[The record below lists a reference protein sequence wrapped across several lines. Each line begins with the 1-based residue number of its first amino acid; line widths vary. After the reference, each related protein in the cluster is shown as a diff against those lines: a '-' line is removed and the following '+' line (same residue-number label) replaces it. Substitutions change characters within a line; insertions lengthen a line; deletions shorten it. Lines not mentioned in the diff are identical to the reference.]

1 MIAVPPE
8 SVSGSEVA
16 LSVHYERI
24 RNYTELLAAPLSP
37 EDQTVQSM
45 PDVSPT
51 KWHRAHVT
59 WFFETFVL
67 SAHEKNFKPY
77 QERYWFLFN
86 SYYEQVG
93 PRFSR
98 PLRGVISR
106 PGAHD
111 VGVYRE
117 CVDRRVQELL
127 RSPDL
132 DHIGDISSFVKLGL
146 HHEQQHQELLL
157 MDIKHVLS
165 LNPLRPAYGGVWT
178 NELTS
183 GALGWLDYTGG
194 LIEIGNA
201 QGFAFD
207 SELPRHRQFLE
218 PYRLADRLTTNGEW
232 MAFIDDGG
240 YGRSELWLSDGWA
253 RVNSEGWQAPLY
265 WTRQDGADI
274 DQHLDLIPNDG
285 TRLVGFLG
293 GTIGNYR
300 PAERHTFLSELA
312 KNSNSGDTVLIGVDL
327 IKDPQRLIRAYDD
340 AAGVTA
346 EFNINVLRVLNRGLG
361 ANFSLPRFQ
370 HVAAWND
377 EEHWIEMR
385 LQAKERHVVD
395 LGVLDIDVEFAK
407 DEVIRTEVSTKF
419 TRELIES
426 EFVLAGL
433 TPADW
438 WSDGDYA
445 LALARK
451 DA

>member
-1 MIAVPPE
+1 MTDYTSPRVRIQRIADPE
-8 SVSGSEVA
+8 SMSSTLKSDARDGLTAKPKWLTSKHLYDAAGSELFDLITVQPEYYPTRAERALLDQYGEQIIQRSGATTLVELGSGSSEKTSA
-16 LSVHYERI
+16 LLDPL
-24 RNYTELLAAPLSP
+24 TATAGGAAVYVP
-37 EDQTVQSM
+37 V
-45 PDVSPT
+45 DVS
-51 KWHRAHVT
+51 V
-59 WFFETFVL
+59 
-67 SAHEKNFKPY
+67 SALIAAVGKLE
-77 QERYWFLFN
+77 QEY
-86 SYYEQVG
+86 
-93 PRFSR
+93 
-98 PLRGVISR
+98 
-106 PGAHD
+106 
-111 VGVYRE
+111 
-117 CVDRRVQELL
+117 
-127 RSPDL
+127 PDL
-132 DHIGDISSFVKLGL
+132 TIHGL
-146 HHEQQHQELLL
+146 E
-157 MDIKHVLS
+157 
-165 LNPLRPAYGGVWT
+165 
-178 NELTS
+178 
-183 GALGWLDYTGG
+183 
-194 LIEIGNA
+194 
-201 QGFAFD
+201 
-207 SELPRHRQFLE
+207 
-218 PYRLADRLTTNGEW
+218 
-232 MAFIDDGG
+232 
-240 YGRSELWLSDGWA
+240 
-253 RVNSEGWQAPLY
+253 
-265 WTRQDGADI
+265 ADI
-274 DQHLDLIPNDG
+274 DQHLDLIPNYG

-293 GTIGNYR
+293 GTIDNYR